1 LKKYLLTAALVL
13 AVAPASTAEARQPQ
27 SKFEAKIVHLRKKV
41 DKKFGPHAAGRDVI
55 KQGARNG
62 GRPPM
67 KLKVRYRDNLRE
79 MLAPPVVVSPIQAPP
94 SAAVSQPT
102 TSYSG
107 SGGSGCNGMSA
118 ESGSSGYNN
127 TSHPGYIGCY
137 QISQDHYSPSG
148 SCHGLGT
155 DPAGQDACAQ
165 IICNT
170 EGAGAWT
177 NPQGQNPCNK
187 P

>member
-1 LKKYLLTAALVL
+1 MKC
-13 AVAPASTAEARQPQ
+13 AVAIATCLAIISPTAAEARQPQ
-27 SKFEAKIVHLRKKV
+27 SKFEAKIVHLRKQV
-41 DKKFGPHAAGRDVI
+41 DKKFGPTAAGRDLI
-55 KQGARNG
+55 KQGAPDG

-67 KLKVRYRDNLRE
+67 KLKIRYRDNLRE

-102 TSYSG
+102 TSYSS
-107 SGGSGCNGMSA
+107 SGGGGCNGMSA

-137 QISQDHYSPSG
+137 QISQDHYSSTG

-155 DPAGQDACAQ
+155 DPAGQDKCAQ
-165 IICNT
+165 IICQT

-177 NPQGQNPCNK
+177 NPQGQNPCGK